1 MINEI
6 RYGMEKNMMKDRKNS
21 KIKNNVF
28 KAGIKRAL
36 ATSLFCLVLSIGM
49 ITMADEK
56 GKVLVDS
63 AKIRASADTSSEQ
76 LGSVA
81 KGGTVDIVSEVTGS
95 DGKVWYQVYVD
106 ANTKG
111 YIRADLVEKSGGAS
125 ADTTTDTGSGN
136 TSEPAATTATPVEAK
151 KASVVSNN
159 VRIRKGASTAHGVV
173 ATANRGMVV
182 TVNGEATGADGKMWY
197 QISFTYN
204 SKEITGFIR
213 SDLVTFDSLPADTA
227 VTEITG
233 TESETS
239 TEMST
244 EPVTEAQPQEEQPQA
259 EQNNT
264 ENNQN
269 MILMNVEETPYVLPG
284 FIAVKLNWNEQQ
296 INAYK
301 NGNFYLFYAQM
312 QTGEE
317 GWYVFDSEKGI
328 YQRYVY
334 TSADAQI
341 PDDAGVSGNATVIVI
356 FVIIIV
362 ILLVVIAM
370 MFLKLRE
377 YSAEYDYDDES
388 DDSDDDIEELE
399 ELANVLDEQEEY
411 VAPVNTQRRN
421 SYQPNRDRA
430 VNNQQPQRRPQQDM
444 NGQPQ
449 RRPQQSRPQQMDR
462 DRIPNQQPQR
472 RPQQDMGGQP
482 QRRPQV
488 SQNGENL
495 RRVENDGRMQ
505 NGRPYNGQNPN
516 RRPNQDT
523 QRRPQN
529 AQLQKGHKAKSFMD
543 AEDDDMDFIDI

>member
-1 MINEI
+1 M

-21 KIKNNVF
+21 KIKNNIF
-28 KAGIKRAL
+28 KAVIKRAL
-36 ATSLFCLVLSIGM
+36 ATSLFCLVLSVGM

-63 AKIRASADTSSEQ
+63 AKIRATADTSSEQ

-81 KGGTVDIVSEVTGS
+81 KGGTVDIISEVTGS

-111 YIRADLVEKSGGAS
+111 YIRADLVEKAGGSS
-125 ADTTTDTGSGN
+125 ATTTTDTSSST

-182 TVNGEATGADGKMWY
+182 TVNGEATGADGKKWY
-197 QISFTYN
+197 QVSFVYN

-213 SDLVTFDSLPADTA
+213 FDLVTFDELPADTA

-233 TESETS
+233 TESETP
-239 TEMST
+239 TEVVT
-244 EPVTEAQPQEEQPQA
+244 EPVAETQPQEEQPQP
-259 EQNNT
+259 EQNTTN
-264 ENNQN
+264 NNQN
-269 MILMNVEETPYVLPG
+269 MTLMNVEETPYVLPG

-296 INAYK
+296 IDAYK

-312 QTGEE
+312 QIGEE
-317 GWYVFDSEKGI
+317 GWYLFDSEKGI

-334 TSADAQI
+334 TTADAEI
-341 PDDAGVSGNATVIVI
+341 PKNDGMSGSPAMIII
-356 FVIIIV
+356 FVVVIIV
-362 ILLVVIAM
+362 LLVIIAM

-377 YSAEYDYDDES
+377 FSAEYDYDDEG
-388 DDSDDDIEELE
+388 DDSDEDIEELE
-399 ELANVLDEQEEY
+399 ELANALEEQEEY
-411 VAPVNTQRRN
+411 VAPNNRQRRN
-421 SYQPNRDRA
+421 SYQSNHDRT

-444 NGQPQ
+444 GGQPQ

-516 RRPNQDT
+516 RRLNQDT
-523 QRRPQN
+523 QRRTQN
-529 AQLQKGHKAKSFMD
+529 VQLQKGHKAKSFMD

>member
-1 MINEI
+1 M

-21 KIKNNVF
+21 KIKNNIF

-36 ATSLFCLVLSIGM
+36 ATSLFCLVLSVGM

-63 AKIRASADTSSEQ
+63 AKIRATADTSSEQ

-111 YIRADLVEKSGGAS
+111 YIRADLVEKAGGSS
-125 ADTTTDTGSGN
+125 ATTTTDTSSST

-182 TVNGEATGADGKMWY
+182 TVNGEAAGADGKKWY
-197 QISFTYN
+197 QVSFSYN

-213 SDLVTFDSLPADTA
+213 SDLVTFDELPADTA

-233 TESETS
+233 TESEAS
-239 TEMST
+239 TEVAT
-244 EPVTEAQPQEEQPQA
+244 EPVTETQPQEEQPQP
-259 EQNNT
+259 EQNTTN
-264 ENNQN
+264 NNQN

-296 INAYK
+296 IDAYK

-317 GWYVFDSEKGI
+317 GWYLFDSEKGI

-334 TSADAQI
+334 TTADAQT
-341 PDDAGVSGNATVIVI
+341 PENDGMSSSPATIII
-356 FVIIIV
+356 FVVIIIV
-362 ILLVVIAM
+362 LLVIIAM

-377 YSAEYDYDDES
+377 FSAEYDYDDEG
-388 DDSDDDIEELE
+388 DDSDEDIEELE

-411 VAPVNTQRRN
+411 VAPNNRQRRN
-421 SYQPNRDRA
+421 SYQTNRDRA

-462 DRIPNQQPQR
+462 DRMPNQQPQR
-472 RPQQDMGGQP
+472 RPQQDMGGQT

-488 SQNGENL
+488 SQNGEKL
-495 RRVENDGRMQ
+495 RRTETDGRMQ

-516 RRPNQDT
+516 RRPSQDT

-529 AQLQKGHKAKSFMD
+529 VQLQKGHKAKSFMD